1 MSRFVIAGGT
11 KLRGVVKVGGA
22 KNASLPII
30 AASLLTENCTTL
42 NNVPSIKDVHIMTDL
57 IRFFGVSVNYDNGI
71 MHINPKSIKNARLNC
86 SLAGEIRYSLNLIG
100 SLLPRFG
107 DVKIPLSGGCA
118 IGTRK
123 IDSHIIGL
131 TALGAEISIREGC
144 INAEARHLI
153 GADIALEYPSVGA
166 TENTMVAACL
176 AEGDTI
182 IRNAAKEPEIV
193 DLANFLNTM
202 GANIR
207 NAGKNIINI
216 KGVNSL
222 EGGAY
227 SVMSDRINAGTFMV
241 ASAITGGQ
249 ILIKGIEHD
258 FLECVLKSVVAKLKE
273 IGVEIIQTDE
283 GVLVAATDHNL
294 QPAEVITD
302 VYPGFPTDMQPI
314 ITPLLALAKGK
325 SKVKEIIYENRFNHI
340 PELNKMGADIQIVDD
355 NVAIIN
361 GVDNF
366 TGSQVRAHDLRAG
379 ASLVLA
385 GLSADGTTII
395 ENISQIDRG
404 YEDVVRD
411 LKILGAR
418 IARIN

>member
-1 MSRFVIAGGT
+1 MNQIAIVGGCR
-11 KLRGVVKVGGA
+11 LSGAVPVGGA

-30 AASLLTENCTTL
+30 AASLLAESEITL
-42 NNVPSIKDVHIMTDL
+42 SNVPSIRDVHIMADL
-57 IRFFGVSVNYDNGI
+57 VRSLGANVDYKRDI
-71 MHINPKSIKNARLNC
+71 MRINPKNLRSIKLNRA
-86 SLAGEIRYSLNLIG
+86 LAGEIRYSLNLIG

-107 DVKIPLSGGCA
+107 SVKIPLAGGCS

-131 TALGAEISIREGC
+131 TALGAEITMERGYI
-144 INAEARHLI
+144 EAKANRLT
-153 GADIALEYPSVGA
+153 GADITLEYPSVGA
-166 TENTMVAACL
+166 TENTIVAACL

-182 IRNAAKEPEIV
+182 IRNAAKEPEIT

-207 NAGKNIINI
+207 NAGKDIINI
-216 KGVNSL
+216 KGVDSL

-249 ILIKGIEHD
+249 ILIKGIEQD

-340 PELNKMGADIQIVDD
+340 PELNKMGADIQIVED